1 MKNAFFLPLTIA
13 GFLSFAGIAA
23 ATITPVPQ
31 GVVSISSSSPENQAI
46 SIYGNNRQII
56 GRAAKT
62 EGRRGILVQLEI
74 RGLIAGWH
82 GLHITGVGNCS
93 DNLAFQTAG
102 STLALKGEDHG
113 YMNTNGPQQGDFP
126 NVWVGQDGV
135 GRAQF
140 FTTLIH
146 GPDLHKAAGSALVI
160 YDTEDDF
167 KSDLPGQPGNR
178 IGCGVISPTRP

>member
-1 MKNAFFLPLTIA
+1 MKNEFFLPFAIA
-13 GFLSFAGIAA
+13 GFLAFTGIAA
-23 ATITPVPQ
+23 ATITPAPPS
-31 GVVSISSSSPENQAI
+31 VVSISSSSPENQAI
-46 SIYGNNRQII
+46 SLYGNNRQII
-56 GRAAKT
+56 GRAAIT
-62 EGRRGILVQLEI
+62 EGRRGILVQLEV

-82 GLHITGVGNCS
+82 GLHINNAGDCS

-102 STLALKGEDHG
+102 PTLALKGEDHG
-113 YMNTNGPQQGDFP
+113 FLNANGPQQGDFP
-126 NVWVGQDGV
+126 NIWVGQDGI

-140 FTTLIH
+140 FNTLIH

-167 KSDLPGQPGNR
+167 KSDLTGQPGNR